1 MFSFFNTD
9 FISLFAS
16 KLKFKYSS
24 YFFRQMDTQQGKSVL
39 NTLLFNTVFYMV
51 LKNPS
56 FKHIRFTGWK

>member
-16 KLKFKYSS
+16 KRKFKDSS